1 MWSGGWI
8 SDSSFTLDMANIWFG
23 DHKQDCSICKSIAV
37 AAGIQMPLMQSAILE
52 AVAEFI
58 QR

>member
-23 DHKQDCSICKSIAV
+23 DHKQDCLICESIAV
-37 AAGIQMPLMQSAILE
+37 AAGIQILLMQSAVLE
-52 AVAEFI
+52 VVAQFT